1 MMLSSNRWKNT
12 MTGKKWEVYN
22 QQGICIISFDSKQMA
37 DAYAKNIN
45 GTVHMAH

>member
-1 MMLSSNRWKNT
+1 MK
-12 MTGKKWEVYN
+12 GKKWEVYN
-22 QQGICIISFDSKQMA
+22 KQGIFIMSFDYKQMA